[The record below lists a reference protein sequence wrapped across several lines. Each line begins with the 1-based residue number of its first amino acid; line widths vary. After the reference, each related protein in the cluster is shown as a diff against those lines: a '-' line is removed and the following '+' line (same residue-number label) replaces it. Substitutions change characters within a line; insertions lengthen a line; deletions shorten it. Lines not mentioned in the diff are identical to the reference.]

1 MLIQMLSCDGVSFPV
16 FDDDDLPVFKHL
28 LDSLFGRFL
37 VVLIN
42 AEVRLFDE
50 VGPNDFRLGAIV
62 VDLTDTEAIHAS
74 RGFVPG
80 RVDEGCVG
88 AFVNKHYRVS
98 FTVGAI

>member
-74 RGFVPG
+74 ACVVP
-80 RVDEGCVG
+80 R
-88 AFVNKHYRVS
+88 
-98 FTVGAI
+98 

>member
-28 LDSLFGRFL
+28 LDGLLGHFL
-37 VVLIN
+37 AVLIN
-42 AEVRLFDE
+42 AVVRLFDE

-74 RGFVPG
+74 ACVVP
-80 RVDEGCVG
+80 R
-88 AFVNKHYRVS
+88 
-98 FTVGAI
+98 